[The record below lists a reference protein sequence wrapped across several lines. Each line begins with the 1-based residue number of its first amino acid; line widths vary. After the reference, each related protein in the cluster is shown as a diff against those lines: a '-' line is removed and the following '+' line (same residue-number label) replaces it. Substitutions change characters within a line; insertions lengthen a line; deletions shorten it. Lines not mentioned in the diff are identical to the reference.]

1 LPRGLDAQ
9 AGTNT
14 VNLGKE
20 VSMGML
26 AERVDHVIG
35 VDTHRD
41 SHSAAVCNPSGAVT
55 AEVTLAADAFGYKR
69 LLRFAREQASGRRVW
84 AIESTGSFG
93 AGLASFLL
101 EQGEWVVEIDRPAR
115 PARRNGAKSD
125 ALDAARAAR
134 EALSRKHLAQP
145 RRRGSREAIR
155 VLLATREGAVVART
169 KAIAQLKA
177 LIVNAPEQLRH
188 HFRPLTTD
196 QQLARCARLR
206 TSPTQ
211 SVEHRATIIA
221 IRSAARRALQLEA
234 EAADLESELELLVRE
249 LAPRLLTE
257 PGVGVISA
265 AQLLSAW
272 SHHGRFRSE
281 AAFASLAGAAPI
293 PASSGQVVRHRLNR
307 GGDRQ
312 LNRALHTIALS
323 RLAHHTETKC
333 YAARRTAEG
342 KTPREIKRC
351 LKRHLA
357 RRLFR
362 LLEAGPTLSRGPD
375 QDNQPPATTARRPA
389 ERLPRA
395 RSRRPPRE
403 TRPNSANS
411 ET

>member
-1 LPRGLDAQ
+1 
-9 AGTNT
+9 
-14 VNLGKE
+14 
-20 VSMGML
+20 MGML

-41 SHSAAVCNPSGAVT
+41 SHSAAVCNASGAVT
-55 AEVTLAADAFGYKR
+55 AEITLAADAFGYKR
-69 LLRFAREQASGRRVW
+69 LLRFAREQAPGRRVW
-84 AIESTGSFG
+84 AIEGTGSFG
-93 AGLASFLL
+93 AGLTSFLL

-115 PARRNGAKSD
+115 PARRDGAKSD
-125 ALDAARAAR
+125 ALDAGRAAR

-145 RRRGSREAIR
+145 RQRGAREAIR

-196 QQLARCARLR
+196 EQLARCARLR

-221 IRSAARRALQLEA
+221 LRSAARRALALEA
-234 EAADLESELELLVRE
+234 EAADLESQLELLVRE
-249 LAPRLLTE
+249 LAPALLAE

-272 SHHGRFRSE
+272 SHRGRFRSE

-293 PASSGQVVRHRLNR
+293 PASSGQTVRHRLNR

-312 LNRALHTIALS
+312 LNRALHTIILS
-323 RLAHHTETKC
+323 RLAHHPETKR
-333 YAARRTAEG
+333 YAVRRATEG

-362 LLEAGPTLSRGPD
+362 LLESSPTL
-375 QDNQPPATTARRPA
+375 A
-389 ERLPRA
+389 
-395 RSRRPPRE
+395 
-403 TRPNSANS
+403 
-411 ET
+411 

>member
-1 LPRGLDAQ
+1 LPRGLHAQ

-20 VSMGML
+20 VSMGIL

-41 SHSAAVCNPSGAVT
+41 SHSAAVCNPTGAVT
-55 AEVTLAADAFGYKR
+55 AEVTLAADALGYKR
-69 LLRFAREQASGRRVW
+69 LLRFAHEHAPARRVW

-93 AGLASFLL
+93 AGLTSFLL

-155 VLLATREGAVVART
+155 ALLATREGAVVART

-188 HFRPLTTD
+188 HFRSLTTD
-196 QQLARCARLR
+196 EQLARCARLR
-206 TSPTQ
+206 TGPTQ
-211 SVEHRATIIA
+211 SVEHRSTIIA
-221 IRSAARRALQLEA
+221 LRSAARRALALEA

-249 LAPRLLTE
+249 LAPGLLAE

-293 PASSGQVVRHRLNR
+293 PASSGQTVRHRLNR

-312 LNRALHTIALS
+312 LNRALHTIVLS
-323 RLAHHTETKC
+323 RLAHHAETKH
-333 YAARRTAEG
+333 YAARRTAQG

-362 LLEAGPTLSRGPD
+362 LLEAS
-375 QDNQPPATTARRPA
+375 PPAP
-389 ERLPRA
+389 EPRA
-395 RSRRPPRE
+395 RPLRRQRPR
-403 TRPNSANS
+403 TIGPCS
-411 ET
+411 